1 MKAAL
6 NNAEARHI
14 LFCIAGELLC
24 DPYEL
29 LELAPDLTARI
40 FNGEDYATLLA
51 YANENC

>member
-1 MKAAL
+1 MNATLTK
-6 NNAEARHI
+6 AEARHI

-29 LELAPDLTARI
+29 LDLVPDLAKRI
-40 FNGEDYATLLA
+40 FNGEDYDTLLA